1 MLMPSIIFEYGHG
14 TTQISVSVQI
24 ASGKG
29 AGQRR
34 TVGLMKKVKKMDIL
48 TGLNRCVKN
57 LNTVLCFYLLNIGKK

>member
-14 TTQISVSVQI
+14 TTQISMSVQI

-57 LNTVLCFYLLNIGKK
+57 LNSFMLLFAQYWKK